1 MKATFTFTNKNE
13 YLAYRANWKAQYA
26 TLSETIREK
35 KWMHKEYSRACSKAR
50 IETEGKW
57 PDYYNKIRAILAA
70 NPRYVHL
77 EQKYKNDGRWL
88 EQLRKQ
94 ATEMLE
100 ELKAAKQE
108 AQRQYLASKNQ
119 APVQLAGCCIMA
131 TA

>member
-1 MKATFTFTNKNE
+1 MNTFTFNSRE
-13 YLAYRANWKAQYA
+13 SYLAYRSEWKAKYA
-26 TLSETIREK
+26 EISETIREK
-35 KWMHKEYSRACSKAR
+35 KWMQKEYSRACSKAR

-57 PDYYNKIRAILAA
+57 PEYYNRIRAILAA

-77 EQKYKNDGRWL
+77 EQKYKNDGRWIA
-88 EQLRKQ
+88 QLKKQ

-108 AQRQYLASKNQ
+108 AQRQYLASREL
-119 APVQLAGCCIMA
+119 V